1 MGVLSLLHNVPENSF
16 LVPLR
21 FYERTGG
28 RTFFVYL
35 CTRCNTETIKEKKE
49 VKRGNV
55 KSCGC
60 LAKDTR
66 KLNLSRAKG
75 FQKGNQLSKG
85 NEGWKA
91 RKSTRNGNT
100 GKIRLTYPS
109 GKFVYID
116 KTVEL

>member
-1 MGVLSLLHNVPENSF
+1 MQQHNVPENSF

-21 FYERTGG
+21 FYERKGG

-35 CTRCNTETIKEKKE
+35 CTRCNTETIKEKKM
-49 VKRGNV
+49 VTRGNV

-60 LAKDTR
+60 LQTDTR
-66 KLNLSRAKG
+66 KLNLKKAKG
-75 FQKGNQLSKG
+75 FQKGNRLSVG
-85 NEGWKA
+85 NEGYKA
-91 RKSTRNGNT
+91 RKLHRNGNT

>member
-1 MGVLSLLHNVPENSF
+1 MV
-16 LVPLR
+16 
-21 FYERTGG
+21 T
-28 RTFFVYL
+28 
-35 CTRCNTETIKEKKE
+35 
-49 VKRGNV
+49 RGNV